1 MPCLYISPER
11 ESSSKGPKRVLGF
24 RAGAS
29 MARFRSCGS
38 VSPIFCPKEY
48 VPKQC
53 GSYLFARQ
61 SGAKVRPTLLL
72 QLPPVLAPSDSVA
85 TVRRPVVVG
94 RAAARTGTLSEGQ
107 R

>member
-61 SGAKVRPTLLL
+61 SGGQGSPHFTLTAYDNL
-72 QLPPVLAPSDSVA
+72 DSFRFSGDSA
-85 TVRRPVVVG
+85 EPG
-94 RAAARTGTLSEGQ
+94 FARMTSGAN
-107 R
+107 